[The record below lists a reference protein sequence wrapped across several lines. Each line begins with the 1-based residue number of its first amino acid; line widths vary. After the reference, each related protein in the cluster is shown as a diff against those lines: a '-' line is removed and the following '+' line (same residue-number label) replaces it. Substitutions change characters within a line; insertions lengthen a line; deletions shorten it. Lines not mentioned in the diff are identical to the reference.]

1 MIKKRPS
8 IGKVTAAIIAI
19 IIIVIAGGAGYYYY
33 LSTIPKPVSMTIMV
47 DSGSETSQYLSIVA
61 KDFEATHPYVTINIE
76 GVGFSD
82 MVTTA
87 STALKE
93 KASQPAIIMF
103 YPSQAPDLAPYLANL
118 QDYSSII
125 NLSNMIYANQQ
136 QGGYYYAPNGTLIS
150 TIGVPI
156 HSVFGYVLG
165 YQKSIFENTTL
176 AAEFQKEYGFAFNPT
191 NLTSWSQLY
200 DMASFINSTHVTQYA
215 LLFPDSSHHADIDM
229 VMPLLEY
236 YGLKDNVPGFVP
248 EPPGYYTLLMNL
260 NGRWTTSFN
269 TTAGVD
275 ALMMWDKLIKF
286 QPALSVQPIGYDQQE
301 EFPETG
307 QYAMFI
313 MWTSFIPLYEA
324 SSSKIAG
331 NLGIALLPGGMTGF
345 APTFLGINPYGPN
358 PKLAAEFIAF
368 AMSDS
373 EYEKGIQ
380 SLGYVPGT
388 YSGIALASHNANLT
402 WLGPFSTFALTAK
415 VPVLQAAAIP
425 VIGSLTAT
433 LIPYFNGQVYSFMT
447 SPHPTPTLAQQDLQ
461 TAANE
466 WMTYIEQQHITL

>member
-1 MIKKRPS
+1 MSKKRPS
-8 IGKVTAAIIAI
+8 IGKVTAAVIAI
-19 IIIVIAGGAGYYYY
+19 VIIVIAGGAGYYYY

-47 DSGSETSQYLSIVA
+47 DSGSETQQYLSVVA

-87 STALKE
+87 STALKD

-118 QDYSSII
+118 QDYSSEI
-125 NLSNMIYANQQ
+125 NLSNMIYAEMQ
-136 QGGYYYAPNGTLIS
+136 QGGYYYAPNGTVIS

-176 AAEFQKEYGFAFNPT
+176 ASEFQKQYGFAFNPT
-191 NLTSWSQLY
+191 NLTTWTQLY
-200 DMASFINSTHVTQYA
+200 DIASFINSSHVTQYA

-236 YGLKDNVPGFVP
+236 YGLKDNVQGFVS
-248 EPPGYYTLLMNL
+248 EPPGYYTLLMNI

-275 ALMMWDKLIKF
+275 SLMMWNQLIKF
-286 QPALSVQPIGYDQQE
+286 EPSLSVQAIGYDQQE
-301 EFPETG
+301 QFPETG

-313 MWTSFIPLYEA
+313 MWTSFIPDYLA
-324 SSSKIAG
+324 NTSKIAG
-331 NLGIALLPGGMTGF
+331 NLGIALLPGKMTGF
-345 APTFLGINPYGPN
+345 SPTFLGINPYGPN

-368 AMSDS
+368 AMSNA
-373 EYEKGIQ
+373 EYEKGIE
-380 SLGYVPGT
+380 SIGYVPGT
-388 YSGIALASHNANLT
+388 YTGIQMASQNANLS
-402 WLGPFSTFALTAK
+402 WLGPFYTFALTSK
-415 VPVLQAAAIP
+415 VPVLEAAAIP
-425 VIGSLTAT
+425 VIGSLTGT
-433 LIPYFNGQVYSFMT
+433 LIPYFNSEVYSFMT
-447 SPHPTPTLAQQDLQ
+447 SSHPTPALAQQNLQ
-461 TAANE
+461 KAANE
-466 WMTYIEQQHITL
+466 WMSYIQSQHITL